1 MGSKSRTDPM
11 RQGDTLHTEN
21 QESCTTYNM
30 LKVGLCLLSWSGI
43 PLVLRR
49 PFSILERMTSFS
61 GSLRWG
67 ATPGLTSLCNFAFN
81 SGFRLQEVSTYSIW
95 RVVIFA
101 PIWLVRWAL
110 SQIAR
115 TLFRWTKD
123 IKYMDYYE
131 RALVNGV
138 LGIQRGQQPGVMI
151 YMLPMAPGSSKARSY
166 HGWGNKFASFW
177 CCYGTGI
184 LFTIWVFIAFF
195 HYFRCI
201 FITLRPSIALAF
213 LLEKQLIG
221 TL

>member
-1 MGSKSRTDPM
+1 MSIVLEWDSTCAKETFFDPSF
-11 RQGDTLHTEN
+11 LA
-21 QESCTTYNM
+21 
-30 LKVGLCLLSWSGI
+30 
-43 PLVLRR
+43 
-49 PFSILERMTSFS
+49 ERMTSFS

-213 LLEKQLIG
+213 LLFWRETAHWNLIEALRFCSFLDWAG
-221 TL
+221 K